1 MVYSS
6 IYMVYGCT
14 YRCIYGN
21 EDVYRVYT
29 GYIRSVDSVMLTVA
43 HDSSTYIHHSTTILT
58 NINLLIPINNQLT
71 YDSST
76 YIHHST
82 TGLANIGEDG
92 DSDTCRPYH
101 VHVEHAFVGVHGGP
115 GGCRN

>member
-1 MVYSS
+1 MVCIWCVYSVYMVYSS

-43 HDSSTYIHHSTTILT
+43 HDSSTYIHHSTT
-58 NINLLIPINNQLT
+58 
-71 YDSST
+71 
-76 YIHHST
+76 
-82 TGLANIGEDG
+82 GLANIGEDG

-101 VHVEHAFVGVHGGP
+101 VYVEHAFVGVHGGP
-115 GGCRN
+115 GGCHNEC